1 MPVTPRRISDIKPLI
16 TNLAQ
21 TSHYQVQFG
30 AMPLDGALSSYLL
43 RKGISG
49 RFIGENAG
57 LLCYSAILP
66 TSNLATANIS
76 GNFTGIT
83 EKFAHTRQYD
93 QISLDFYVDR
103 RYNTIKFFEGWM
115 EFISSGSTNPIGLDG
130 ENAPISI
137 NDEGYFSR
145 MQYPEFYKV
154 NSVKIVKFDRD
165 YEVEIEYNF
174 RGLFPSSISSMQ
186 VSYVASDILKMS
198 VTFNYDRYIAGK
210 STSLSQFIGNNN
222 NNLDNLQFLNSSLS
236 ANDIALKSAAYN
248 SLYFDT
254 NASNIVNSLY
264 GSNNLSSQANGA
276 TVGDWFNLS

>member
-1 MPVTPRRISDIKPLI
+1 VPVIPKRISDIKPLI

-30 AMPLDGALSSYLL
+30 AMPLDGALSTYLL
-43 RKGISG
+43 KKGISR
-49 RFIGENAG
+49 RFIGEDVG

-66 TSNLATANIS
+66 TSNLATANIR

-83 EKFAHTRQYD
+83 ENFAHTRQYD
-93 QISLDFYVDR
+93 TISLDFYVDK
-103 RYNTIKFFEGWM
+103 RYNAIKFFESWM
-115 EFISSGSTNPIGLDG
+115 EFISSGSTNPVGLDG
-130 ENAPISI
+130 ENVPISI
-137 NDEGYFSR
+137 NDDGYFSR

-154 NSVKIVKFDRD
+154 NSVRIIKFDRD

-186 VSYVASDILKMS
+186 VSYVSSDILKMS
-198 VTFNYDRYIAGK
+198 VTFNYDRYISGK

-222 NNLDNLQFLNSSLS
+222 NNLDNLEFLKSPLS
-236 ANDIALKSAAYN
+236 INDIAAKSAAYN

-254 NASNIVNSLY
+254 NLSNNINALY

-276 TVGDWFNLS
+276 VSDWFAIS